1 MAGDKVS
8 AEKRAELLVD
18 HYQKSFELTHE
29 MWKQRNLI
37 FLRLLAVI
45 GLAALFAFVP
55 KLSNWILINY
65 IAKATDA
72 QATELLNSF
81 PFGLL
86 QTILMFVV
94 FYLMVN
100 LHHRAQYVLRSYKYL
115 GDLEAEIREVLDL
128 NPEHASFTRESG
140 YYWTHRGRFAG
151 LVKWIYFILL
161 GGLLLTFLTVRL
173 LFDIREGDIG
183 LLVADGTIAAA
194 ILIFFYAYTRSS
206 VIEDGE
212 DEHRDEMKG

>member
-1 MAGDKVS
+1 MSDKVS

-29 MWKQRNLI
+29 MWKQRNLM
-37 FLRLLAVI
+37 FLRLLATI

-55 KLSNWILINY
+55 QLSNWLLINY
-65 IAKATDA
+65 IAKATDSQA
-72 QATELLNSF
+72 QELLSGF

-86 QTILMFVV
+86 QTIIMFVV

-115 GDLEAEIREVLDL
+115 GDLESEIRELL
-128 NPEHASFTRESG
+128 NLGPEHAAFTRESG
-140 YYWTHRGRFAG
+140 YYWQHRGRFAG
-151 LVKWIYFILL
+151 LVKWIYFVLL
-161 GGLLLTFLTVRL
+161 GGLLMTFLTVQL
-173 LFDIREGDIG
+173 VFDAREGDIG
-183 LLVADGTIAAA
+183 LLLADGAIAIA

-206 VIEDGE
+206 VIEDGA
-212 DEHRDEMKG
+212 DEHREEMPE